1 MRSPSNSILPSV
13 PSGLLLI
20 NKPRGWR
27 SFDVVRYF
35 QQMTSMK
42 KIGHSGTLDEA
53 ATGLMILAFGK
64 DTATLNT
71 LLNYPKTYLF
81 RMVLGA
87 VSDTLDA
94 QGSKWSWSW
103 LDLNSI
109 SEELVVAYIQ
119 ERFSGSIDQVPPIY
133 SCLKKDGK
141 RLHEYARKGLEVSI
155 EPRKITIHSLRL
167 ISLIKQSYHPQ
178 MLFEVTCSSGTYIR
192 SLSRDLGACFGAK
205 AYLAD
210 LCRSSI
216 GPFHFSQACPP
227 RAIKT
232 IQDLKKRLISSQVI
246 RQSSL

>member
-1 MRSPSNSILPSV
+1 MINPSKLLLPSV

-35 QQMTSMK
+35 QQMTAMK

-64 DTATLNT
+64 DTPYLTT

-94 QGSKWSWSW
+94 EGSKWSWSRV
-103 LDLNSI
+103 DSESI
-109 SEELVVAYIQ
+109 NEEILRTYIK
-119 ERFSGSIDQVPPIY
+119 ERFSGTIDQVPPIF
-133 SCLKKDGK
+133 SCLKKGGK
-141 RLHEYARKGLEVSI
+141 RLHEYARKGQDVSI
-155 EPRKITIHSLRL
+155 EPRKITLHSLRL
-167 ISLIKQSYHPQ
+167 IALVKQSYFPQ
-178 MLFEVTCSSGTYIR
+178 LIFEVNCSSGTYIR
-192 SLSRDLGACFGAK
+192 SLSRDLGACFGLK

-210 LCRSSI
+210 LCRSTI
-216 GPFHFSQACPP
+216 GPFHFSQAYPP

-232 IQDLKKRLISSQVI
+232 IPELKSRLISSQELLKEI
-246 RQSSL
+246 A